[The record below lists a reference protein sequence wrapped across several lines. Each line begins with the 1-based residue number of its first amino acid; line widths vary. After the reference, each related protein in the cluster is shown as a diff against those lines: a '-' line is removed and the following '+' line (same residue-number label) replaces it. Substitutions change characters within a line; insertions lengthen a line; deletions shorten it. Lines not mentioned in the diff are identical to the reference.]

1 VELSRRA
8 SLQGGDVILLCSDGL
23 WSVLPDHVLAQSLA
37 SNTVVRAVPE
47 LLASATGI
55 AGKTG
60 DNVTALAMMWEGANV
75 LQDSSSTITTHT
87 LPVGS
92 VTTTIHAPRYADLE
106 QADVFSDS
114 EIENAIAEIRGAIEK
129 TSRMTSKN

>member
-1 VELSRRA
+1 
-8 SLQGGDVILLCSDGL
+8 
-23 WSVLPDHVLAQSLA
+23 
-37 SNTVVRAVPE
+37 
-47 LLASATGI
+47 
-55 AGKTG
+55 
-60 DNVTALAMMWEGANV
+60 
-75 LQDSSSTITTHT
+75 
-87 LPVGS
+87 VGS